1 MLIDVSPANPQ
12 PLPAQIAAAVRAA
25 VANGTLRPGDTVPST
40 RALAMQAKVS
50 RGTVVSAYE
59 QLISEG
65 YLLASQ
71 GAPTRV
77 HPDLVL
83 APHTQQRKQA
93 TGKVTHNKRG
103 NRRKQELISLK
114 PAPGTAGLIRPAA
127 WHAAWREAASD
138 SGGRVDKAGQV
149 ELRDAIAEHLRV
161 ARSLAVDPGN
171 VVVTGGSREGL
182 MLILLTLASHSS
194 GRLRI
199 GVESPG
205 HPGLQRVIEAAGH
218 EIVPCPTDSHGVCVD
233 TLPATLDAILVTPA
247 HLYPLGGAMP
257 VARRSQLLRWAAETS
272 TSIIEDDFNA
282 ELRYR
287 TAPQPTL
294 AAIAGDGAHVFTLGT
309 FSTLLSREL
318 AAGYVVASNSQAEAL
333 GRTRQVLGMPVSAVT
348 QRAIA
353 SLLRG
358 GYVRRNTKA
367 THARLAKRRAI
378 LESRVVP
385 ALAKVAS
392 HAQLSDG
399 TGADLIAHFPT
410 RGHRNDFAGVLA
422 RSGFEAGRADT
433 ALTMSFAHLSDQDF
447 NRAINAIVETLENTD
462 SYSEPETTSAETTR

>member
-1 MLIDVSPANPQ
+1 MLIDVSPANLQ

-25 VANGTLRPGDTVPST
+25 VAEGTLRPGDTVPST
-40 RALAMQAKVS
+40 RALAAQANVS

-59 QLISEG
+59 QLVSEG
-65 YLLASQ
+65 YLLSSQ

-83 APHTQQRKQA
+83 APHTPHCNQGDGKSKSEERRK
-93 TGKVTHNKRG
+93 K
-103 NRRKQELISLK
+103 RKQELISLK
-114 PAPGTAGLIRPAA
+114 PAPGTAGSIRPAA
-127 WHAAWREAASD
+127 WHAAWREAATSS
-138 SGGRVDKAGQV
+138 SGRIDKAGQS
-149 ELRDAIAEHLRV
+149 ELREAIAEHLRV
-161 ARSLAVDPGN
+161 ARSLAVDPAN

-182 MLILLTLASHSS
+182 MLILLTLASRSS
-194 GRLRI
+194 ARLRI
-199 GVESPG
+199 GVENPG

-218 EIVPCPTDSHGVCVD
+218 QIVLCPTDSKGVCID
-233 TLPATLDAILVTPA
+233 LLPATLDAILVTPA
-247 HLYPLGGAMP
+247 HLYPPGGAMP
-257 VARRSQLLRWAAETS
+257 VARRSQLLRWASETS
-272 TSIIEDDFNA
+272 TPIIEDDFNS

-294 AAIAGDGAHVFTLGT
+294 AAIAGDGADVFTLGT

-367 THARLAKRRAI
+367 THARLAKRRVI
-378 LESRVVP
+378 LESRVLP
-385 ALAKVAS
+385 ALAQVAS
-392 HAQLSDG
+392 LAQLSDG
-399 TGADLIAHFPT
+399 TGADLITHFPT
-410 RGHRNDFAGVLA
+410 CAHRNHFASVLA
-422 RSGFEAGRADT
+422 RVGFEAGHVDT

-447 NRAINAIVETLENTD
+447 NRAVDAIVD
-462 SYSEPETTSAETTR
+462 IAGYAEPETTSAETTR